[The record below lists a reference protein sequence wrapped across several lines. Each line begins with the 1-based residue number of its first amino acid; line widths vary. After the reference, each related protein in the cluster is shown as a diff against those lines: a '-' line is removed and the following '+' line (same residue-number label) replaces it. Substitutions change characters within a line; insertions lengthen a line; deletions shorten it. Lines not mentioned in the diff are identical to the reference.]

1 MHKKKNRLIY
11 IIKKYFSSV
20 CLIISSLIL
29 FYIFYK
35 SEIYWKGNLRSYY
48 FFYYLISTI
57 LIIFSIITFFIN
69 DKVKVYLIISLT
81 GFVFLVYIFE
91 GYLVY
96 KNGSK
101 NNLISKKNKY
111 DFYFQ
116 LKKSNENIAIDVDP
130 SNFLNNQDYKI
141 YPLSG
146 ISGVLTIDC
155 PGQTIWKSDKH
166 GFNNDDNDWNERV
179 IEYLIIGDSIAQ
191 GECVDRP
198 DNIASMLKIFSKKKT
213 LNLGYDGNGPLLEFA
228 TLREYLKPNVKNVIW
243 LYNEKNDIDQ
253 LKNEIK
259 NKILIKYLK
268 NLNFTQQL
276 NLKQDQVDYT
286 VNFHLEQNVR
296 KYSKIKEIKKGY
308 NLTNN
313 LIKFL
318 KVFKIRYLIYSYLK
332 QKNNKIPIEFREILK
347 NANILARQNNSNFY
361 FIYLPEVRR
370 YNSLVYVDNFN
381 KIKLIVEDLKIPLI
395 DIKQEVFE
403 KEKNPLNL
411 FPEKLP
417 GNYNVKGYKKIA
429 EVIYNITK
437 R

>member
-1 MHKKKNRLIY
+1 MYKKKDKSIY
-11 IIKKYFSSV
+11 IIKKYFSTV
-20 CLIISSLIL
+20 CLIVSSLIL

-35 SEIYWKGNLRSYY
+35 SEIYWEGNLRDYY

-69 DKVKVYLIISLT
+69 DKVKEYLILSLT
-81 GFVFLVYIFE
+81 CFIFLVYTFE

-96 KNGSK
+96 KNKSK
-101 NNLISKKNKY
+101 NNLISKINKY
-111 DFYFQ
+111 DFYYQ
-116 LKKSNENIAIDVDP
+116 LKKSNKKITFDVDP

-155 PGQTIWKSDKH
+155 PGQSIWKSDKH

-191 GECVDRP
+191 GECVNRP
-198 DNIASMLKIFSKKKT
+198 DNIASKLKILSKKKT

-228 TLREYLKPNVKNVIW
+228 TLREYLKPNVKNVLW
-243 LYNEKNDIDQ
+243 LYNEKNDLDQ
-253 LKNEIK
+253 LKDEIK

-268 NLNFTQQL
+268 DLNFTQKL
-276 NLKQDQVDYT
+276 NIKQDQVDYA
-286 VNFHLEQNVR
+286 VNFHIEQDIKN
-296 KYSKIKEIKKGY
+296 YSKMREINKSY
-308 NLTNN
+308 NFTND
-313 LIKFL
+313 LIKF
-318 KVFKIRYLIYSYLK
+318 FKIFKTRYLLYSILK
-332 QKNNKIPIEFREILK
+332 QKNNEIPVEFKEILK
-347 NANILARQNNSNFY
+347 NANKLAHQNNSNFY
-361 FIYLPEVRR
+361 LIYLPEVKR

-381 KIKLIVEDLKIPLI
+381 KIKLIAEDLKIPLI